1 MGRPEERRSIIDAV
15 DNLKSIVPI
24 VASIIA
30 ESPDDQDALTLLRDL
45 LNLIARIRTF
55 INKI

>member
-45 LNLIARIRTF
+45 LNLIARIRVF

>member
-30 ESPDDQDALTLLRDL
+30 ESPDDPDALTLLRDL
-45 LNLIARIRTF
+45 LNLITRIRAF